1 MSFKDEL
8 SVSKIKTSEQRDA
21 ALQVIQAV
29 FLEEKGWVPSHEIL
43 LPTSDLERDDVS
55 WFMVSREGQA
65 LGVTRVL
72 YALPVD
78 LYEEYGFKPVDPSL
92 DVEAFIRNNRIAEV
106 GRFAV
111 LPEFRRK
118 IHIAA
123 MLMRAAS
130 TETVEK
136 GFTHYITDVF
146 ESDPNTPY
154 GFHKRVLGFK
164 VVATHDVGE
173 MLTDSRRIT
182 MLLDFKEAFNC
193 MKRRNSW
200 VFRFI
205 TEGWS
210 DKLIAQLS
218 A

>member
-8 SVSKIKTSEQRDA
+8 SVSKIKTSEQREA
-21 ALQVIQAV
+21 ALEVIQAV
-29 FLEEKGWVPSHEIL
+29 FQEEKGWVPDREKL
-43 LPTSDLERDDVS
+43 LPVEDLERDDVS
-55 WFMVSREGQA
+55 WFVVTRDKKA

-72 YALPVD
+72 YTLPID
-78 LYEEYGFKPVDPSL
+78 LYEEYGFQPVNPDL

-118 IHIAA
+118 IHVAA
-123 MLMRAAS
+123 LLMKAAS

-136 GFTHYITDVF
+136 GFTHFITDVF

-173 MLTDSRRIT
+173 LKCQSRRIT

-210 DKLIAQLS
+210 DKLIQHLS